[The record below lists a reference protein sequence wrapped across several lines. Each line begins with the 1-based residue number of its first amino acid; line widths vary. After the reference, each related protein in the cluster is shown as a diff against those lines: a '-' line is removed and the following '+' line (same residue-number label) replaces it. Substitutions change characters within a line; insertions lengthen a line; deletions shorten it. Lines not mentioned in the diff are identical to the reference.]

1 MSASQLWLDNC
12 DTLASLEST
21 FSSLVNYYT
30 ATAIRGVY
38 RQNLA
43 MAKLNA
49 VGALLRYVPCSEP
62 DHWKSEQAAS
72 YDISNAFM
80 QVRQ

>member
-1 MSASQLWLDNC
+1 MSVSQLWLDNS

-49 VGALLRYVPCSEP
+49 VGALLRYVRCSEP
-62 DHWKSEQAAS
+62 DQKSEQAAS